1 MNIPDVKIRR
11 AQIRSIEKQVKKLLL
26 QHSGREKNIHNI
38 EQRQDMCYSDRVK
51 SNSSSNENNDRS
63 KDKMTSA
70 VGQLRKRSG
79 SPAAGA
85 VEKEEI
91 ASVIATTGSSSSNS
105 ISDGSTCSASDMKTL
120 GGKRTLARSDSL
132 ALAKFP
138 LFKVTVPLFLLLA
151 VGTKFLAKN
160 FPYVLAPWAATHTY
174 KPAHWHYDEDDT
186 HFDNSAWTWGTDYWL
201 TAAMLFLAGRCLTAT
216 PTGRINDPAAAN
228 SYQLRIRSATLLVL
242 YGISTL
248 AGGYAHHNYHGIDD
262 LNTTSFRVLWSIC
275 VGTVT
280 SAGAAMLWIGSELCR
295 QYHANVCSTEIMFRI
310 PTIPRWFCAA
320 WGFYITGL
328 CVLGEMSYKRPAC
341 DIFVA
346 GTTQTVP
353 TAYMVALLAAH
364 RWTGGRKTDDHPVHA
379 CDRIQMKYRIIY
391 YAGFL
396 LNVPLLPMYP
406 LLVQYTDW
414 SLGAVNTLL
423 HAWLTVSWGMQ
434 GFSLRHF
441 CIALSADK
449 KQSHH
454 VKA

>member
-1 MNIPDVKIRR
+1 MAPNNLSRDDLVTLLDEHSRR
-11 AQIRSIEKQVKKLLL
+11 EDSPGSNSYDRKQVEKLLL
-26 QHSGREKNIHNI
+26 QHSGRESIHNVAQGQ
-38 EQRQDMCYSDRVK
+38 EMCYSDRAK
-51 SNSSSNENNDRS
+51 PNSSSNENNNNRS
-63 KDKMTSA
+63 KDKMTAAAA

-79 SPAAGA
+79 S
-85 VEKEEI
+85 
-91 ASVIATTGSSSSNS
+91 S
-105 ISDGSTCSASDMKTL
+105 SDGSTCSASDMKTL
-120 GGKRTLARSDSL
+120 GGKRTLGRSDSL

-174 KPAHWHYDEDDT
+174 KPAHWQYDEDDT

-216 PTGRINDPAAAN
+216 PTGRINDPSAAN
-228 SYQLRIRSATLLVL
+228 SYQLRIRSATMLVL
-242 YGISTL
+242 YAISTL

-320 WGFYITGL
+320 WGIYITGL

-353 TAYMVALLAAH
+353 TAYVVALLAAH
-364 RWTGGRKTDDHPVHA
+364 RWTSGRKTDDHPVHA
-379 CDRIQMKYRIIY
+379 CDRVQMKYRIMY

-396 LNVPLLPMYP
+396 FNVPLLPMYP

-441 CIALSADK
+441 CMALSADK
-449 KQSHH
+449 KESLH
-454 VKA
+454 VTA